1 MTSVLARV
9 LIMIALSL
17 LLTPLVASS
26 ESEAKHKTLFAVVP
40 DAPVCADVSRDW
52 LPIGVAFDLEKRLCR
67 LPALE
72 AADRLA
78 VTAALQ
84 EAAGGTE
91 ASKVQAVTKRTGAGI
106 VIYVSASA
114 KGEHLSLTAD
124 IWSKGQRVASLARG
138 NARLRDFRSAG
149 LHSNPETHLSDLFGL
164 IDGIIDDTVA
174 ELGKAGVDIGKPD
187 SVPGLKWHPARS
199 VAAYEDLI
207 SGMVLLQRG
216 DVSRAKPLLLKTL
229 SAEPDNWFAHYF
241 LGAVMLYQGDIA
253 KAAQYCREAIS
264 INADF
269 YPGVYANLSYCCAAM
284 AEDKQADWAK
294 LEFER
299 RTGKPLPARTVPGG
313 MPPESFGMRP

>member
-1 MTSVLARV
+1 
-9 LIMIALSL
+9 MIALSL

-26 ESEAKHKTLFAVVP
+26 ESEAKHKALFAVVP
-40 DAPVCADVSRDW
+40 DVPVSAELSRDW

-78 VTAALQ
+78 VAGALQ
-84 EAAGGTE
+84 GNALGDE
-91 ASKVQAVTKRTGAGI
+91 ASRVQAVTKGTGAGI

-114 KGEHLSLTAD
+114 KGQNLSLSAD
-124 IWSKGQRVASLARG
+124 IWSKGQRVASLARKG
-138 NARLRDFRSAG
+138 AL
-149 LHSNPETHLSDLFGL
+149 EDLFGL

-174 ELGKAGVDIGKPD
+174 ELGKAGVDIGKSD
-187 SVPGLKWHPARS
+187 SVPGLKWQPARS

-216 DVSRAKPLLLKTL
+216 DVFRAKPLLLKTL

-284 AEDKQADWAK
+284 AEDKQAAWAK

-299 RTGKPLPARTVPGG
+299 RTGKPLPPRTVPGG